1 MDGLDV
7 DLVEWCGLEPIP
19 IDKHDDVW
27 SDVDPLNL
35 MLTCIANVSIESKEG
50 PEIPLYSDVFY
61 KFISNISKKI
71 ETNYIEN
78 KTLTKLRDTLLPKLL
93 SGEIRV
99 KDAEREVEA
108 AV

>member
-61 KFISNISKKI
+61 EFIVYNKEEEKALI
-71 ETNYIEN
+71 EEV
-78 KTLTKLRDTLLPKLL
+78 RE
-93 SGEIRV
+93 EITDRLNG
-99 KDAEREVEA
+99 
-108 AV
+108 